1 MPLPG
6 TLGSCK
12 DRVGPRQ
19 ERRAEGLGRASCAGC
34 SLHKGSQPRG
44 GVGREIVARGC
55 ICSKRRLLSDFC
67 KGPIGPYWGSRDRG
81 TQKGLGKN
89 SGAEKAETY

>member
-1 MPLPG
+1 M
-6 TLGSCK
+6 
-12 DRVGPRQ
+12 
-19 ERRAEGLGRASCAGC
+19 
-34 SLHKGSQPRG
+34 
-44 GVGREIVARGC
+44 GREILARGC
-55 ICSKRRLLSDFC
+55 ICSKRHLLSDFC